1 MADELPDVPA
11 LRTIEPPAGGLAA
24 LRERI
29 DGARSRAR
37 WWWLVAVP
45 AVAALVLVLVLVQR
59 PHGGML
65 VDERRPET
73 ALRDREVGRGDVA
86 FYWVASSPSGRSAV
100 PRRAA
105 VSEVTTISLDD
116 APRVTTYGA
125 P

>member
-11 LRTIEPPAGGLAA
+11 LRTHEPPAGGLAA

-29 DGARSRAR
+29 DRPRSR

-45 AVAALVLVLVLVQR
+45 ALALAVLVLVLVQR
-59 PHGGML
+59 PRGPA
-65 VDERRPET
+65 VVEERPPET
-73 ALRDREVGRGDVA
+73 ALRDREVGGDVA
-86 FYWVASSPSGRSAV
+86 FYWVASRPSSGRTAR
-100 PRRAA
+100 PRAT